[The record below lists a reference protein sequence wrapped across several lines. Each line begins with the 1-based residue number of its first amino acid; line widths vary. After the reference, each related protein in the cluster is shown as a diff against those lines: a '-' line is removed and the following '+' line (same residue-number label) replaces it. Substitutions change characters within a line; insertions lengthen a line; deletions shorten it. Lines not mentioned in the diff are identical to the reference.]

1 MSYKASLIISVYKD
15 TSSLKVVLDSLRF
28 QTEKDFEIIISEDGE
43 DEKMHRFITS
53 YAFGNAHQHL
63 TQEDLGWRKNR
74 ALNRAIKA
82 AKAEWLIFIDGD
94 CALHPRFIEHHLK
107 LADEK
112 YILAGKRIKLDPVLS
127 NMLTSDPDTI
137 LKMQQILLKFLF
149 IPGRK
154 RPAFYEEGIFIN
166 PSGLFGFIP
175 RLRKMN
181 KLKGCN
187 MSFSKSA
194 AMAINGFDEDYTLPA
209 IGEDIDLTWRF
220 AGCGYHLR
228 SLRNL
233 AVQYHLYH
241 KENWSSQEINTDK
254 MTGKQSRREYVC
266 RNGLEKLK

>member
-15 TSSLKVVLDSLRF
+15 TGSLKVVLDSLRF
-28 QTEKDFEIIISEDGE
+28 QTEKNFEIIISEDGD
-43 DEKMHRFITS
+43 DEKMQEFIAS
-53 YAFGNAHQHL
+53 YSFENDYRHL

-82 AKAEWLIFIDGD
+82 AKAEWMIFIDGD
-94 CALHPRFIEHHLK
+94 CALHPRFIEHHVK

-112 YILAGKRIKLDPVLS
+112 YILAGKRVKLDPALS
-127 NMLTSDPDTI
+127 SILASDPEAI
-137 LKMQQILLKFLF
+137 IRMQQILLKLLLVHGGRSPVFMRREYF
-149 IPGRK
+149 IDRS
-154 RPAFYEEGIFIN
+154 GI
-166 PSGLFGFIP
+166 LGFIP
-175 RLRKMN
+175 RFRRMN

-194 AMAINGFDEDYTLPA
+194 ARAINGFDEDYTLPA

-220 AGCGYHLR
+220 TGCGYHLR

-241 KENWSSQEINTDK
+241 KENWSSQEININL
-254 MTGKQSRREYVC
+254 MNSKQSRREYVC
-266 RNGLEKLK
+266 QNGLEKL